1 MTNTTSN
8 APKMSRRHYQF
19 IADNISP
26 LLDWPSGLQD
36 MADILSSTNDN
47 FDRDIF
53 LKRAT
58 AAWEANQ

>member
-1 MTNTTSN
+1 
-8 APKMSRRHYQF
+8 MSRRHYQF

-36 MADILSSTNDN
+36 MADILSSTNDK

>member
-1 MTNTTSN
+1 
-8 APKMSRRHYQF
+8 
-19 IADNISP
+19 
-26 LLDWPSGLQD
+26 LDWPSGIQD
-36 MADILSSTNDN
+36 MADILSSTNDK